1 MSGASIGHVGVQSS
15 LRGSLDGGAGSLP
28 RPLTS
33 FIGRERELAEAR
45 RLLAGSCLLTLTGP
59 GGSGKTRLSIELA
72 AGAAREY
79 PDGVY
84 FIRLAP
90 VRDPGLVPSSIAQG
104 IGLPDSRDRPL
115 VEHLVSYLRDRKLLL
130 VLDNFEH
137 LLPAASVVAELLS
150 GAGHV
155 RIVASS
161 RAPLRVSGE
170 QECPVLPLALP
181 DEQAQG
187 GLASVAASESV
198 RLFAER
204 AAAVA
209 PGFAVNE
216 GNAAAVAQIVRRLD
230 GLPLAIELAAARV
243 KLLPPEAICG
253 RLEHSLGLLTGG
265 SRDLPRRQRTLRA
278 TIEWSYDLLGAEAR
292 GLLAAC
298 SVFRG
303 GVPLDVIESVCAEAH
318 AEIAVL
324 DGLQELV
331 DHSLLRQLPAP
342 GPPRYLMLETIREF
356 AAERLA
362 GTPAAARLR
371 GAHAEAFLVLA
382 ETAGHPLT
390 PGLAG
395 QGEREWL
402 QRLDVEHDNIRA
414 AIDWYREKDP
424 AAALRLA
431 AVMSWFWALHGH
443 YSEGRQRLRQL
454 LGSASGQNAVRVRAL
469 NGAAWLALSQGDYL
483 AADRLL
489 DDSTVLSR
497 RLDDKA
503 GEGTAAVFRC
513 RSMLSSGRYA
523 EAAPYAERGY
533 ALLTEAGDRPGV
545 AVALFFLALNA
556 QFTGELEAACGLHE
570 RCVALC
576 RELGF
581 DSVGARAL
589 QNIGI
594 TRLELGDL
602 TAART
607 ALQEGL
613 SASVAVG
620 DRFIIPIGLSGFAG
634 LAAKTGKYRMALRL
648 AGAAEAYRDAYE
660 SVTPEPLRVYLEG
673 WLTPALTT
681 AGAAAAGL
689 IAAGRQMTLTAALE
703 YALAGEPEEA
713 ARPAR
718 RQALTRRE
726 TEVAM
731 LAARGLTNR
740 EIAARLYLSVRTVE
754 VHIDHILTKLGFR
767 TRTQLAA
774 WAHEEGLLAGQ
785 DDT

>member
-1 MSGASIGHVGVQSS
+1 MSGALIGQAGLESS
-15 LRGSLDGGAGSLP
+15 PRGGLDAGSGSLP

-45 RLLAGSCLLTLTGP
+45 RLLARSCLLTLTGP

-72 AGAAREY
+72 AGAAGDY

-84 FIRLAP
+84 FVRLAP

-104 IGLPDSRDRPL
+104 IGLPDPRDRPL
-115 VEHLVSYLRDRKLLL
+115 VEHLASYLRDRKLLL

-137 LLPAASVVAELLS
+137 LLPAAGVVAELLS
-150 GAGHV
+150 GADGL
-155 RIVASS
+155 RIVVSS

-170 QECPVLPLALP
+170 QECPVPPLALP
-181 DEQAQG
+181 DEQPQVP
-187 GLASVAASESV
+187 LASVAGCESV

-209 PGFAVNE
+209 PGFAVDE
-216 GNAAAVAQIVRRLD
+216 HNATAVAQIVRRLD

-253 RLEHSLGLLTGG
+253 RLEHALGLLTGG
-265 SRDLPRRQRTLRA
+265 GRDLPRRQQTLRA
-278 TIEWSYDLLGAEAR
+278 TIEWSYDLLGEQAR

-303 GVPLDVIESVCAEAH
+303 GVPLDVIESVCAEADTGM
-318 AEIAVL
+318 AVL

-356 AAERLA
+356 AAERL
-362 GTPAAARLR
+362 GTPEAARLR
-371 GAHAEAFLVLA
+371 GAHADAFAALA
-382 ETAGHPLT
+382 GTAGRP
-390 PGLAG
+390 LAG

-402 QRLDVEHDNIRA
+402 ERLDAEHDNIRA
-414 AIDWYREKDP
+414 AIDWYHQEDP

-431 AVMSWFWALHGH
+431 AVMSWFWSLHGH
-443 YSEGRQRLRQL
+443 YTEGRQRLRQL
-454 LGSASGQNAVRVRAL
+454 LALVSAEDTVRVRAL
-469 NGAAWLALSQGDYL
+469 NGAAWLSLSQGDYPD
-483 AADRLL
+483 ADRLL
-489 DDSTVLSR
+489 GESTELSP
-497 RLDDKA
+497 RLSDKV
-503 GEGTAAVFRC
+503 GEGMAAVFGC
-513 RSMLSSGRYA
+513 RSMLSSGRFA
-523 EAAPYAERGY
+523 DAAPYAERGY

-556 QFTGELEAACGLHE
+556 QFTGNLEAACGLHE

-607 ALQEGL
+607 ALQQGL
-613 SASVAVG
+613 PASVAIG

-634 LAAKTGKYRMALRL
+634 LAAKTGKHRRALRL
-648 AGAAEAYRDAYE
+648 SGAAEAYRDTYGSAL
-660 SVTPEPLRVYLEG
+660 PAPLRAYLES
-673 WLTPALTT
+673 WLAPALKT
-681 AGAAAAGL
+681 AGAAAPGL
-689 IAAGRQMTLTAALE
+689 IAEGGQMTVTAALE
-703 YALAGEPEEA
+703 YALADEPGEA
-713 ARPAR
+713 WRPGPGP
-718 RQALTRRE
+718 ALTRRE

-740 EIAARLYLSVRTVE
+740 DIAARLCLSVRTVE
-754 VHIDHILTKLGFR
+754 VHVDHILTKLGFG

-774 WAHEEGLLAGQ
+774 WAHQEGLLAE
-785 DDT
+785 DT

>member
-1 MSGASIGHVGVQSS
+1 MSGASIGQAGLESS
-15 LRGSLDGGAGSLP
+15 ARGGLDAGSGSLP

-45 RLLAGSCLLTLTGP
+45 RLLARSCLLTLTGP

-72 AGAAREY
+72 AGAAGDY

-84 FIRLAP
+84 FVRLAP

-104 IGLPDSRDRPL
+104 IGLPDPRDRPL
-115 VEHLVSYLRDRKLLL
+115 VEHLASYLRDRKLLI

-137 LLPAASVVAELLS
+137 LMPAASVVAELLS
-150 GAGHV
+150 GADGL
-155 RIVASS
+155 RIVVSS

-170 QECPVLPLALP
+170 QECPVPPLALP
-181 DEQAQG
+181 DEQAQVA
-187 GLASVAASESV
+187 LASVAGCESV

-209 PGFAVNE
+209 PGFAVDE
-216 GNAAAVAQIVRRLD
+216 HNAAAVAQIVRRLD

-278 TIEWSYDLLGAEAR
+278 TIEWSYDLLGEQAR
-292 GLLAAC
+292 GVLAAC

-318 AEIAVL
+318 PGMAVL

-356 AAERLA
+356 AAERLD
-362 GTPAAARLR
+362 GTPEAARLR
-371 GAHAEAFLVLA
+371 GAHADAFLAVA
-382 ETAGHPLT
+382 ETAGHL
-390 PGLAG
+390 LAG

-402 QRLDVEHDNIRA
+402 ERLDAEHDNIRA
-414 AIDWYREKDP
+414 AIDWYHQEDP

-443 YSEGRQRLRQL
+443 YTEGRQRLRQL
-454 LGSASGQNAVRVRAL
+454 LGLVSGEDTVRVRAL
-469 NGAAWLALSQGDYL
+469 NGAAWLALSQGDYMD
-483 AADRLL
+483 ADRLL
-489 DDSTVLSR
+489 GESTVLSR
-497 RLDDKA
+497 RLSDKA
-503 GEGTAAVFRC
+503 GEGMAAVFGC
-513 RSMLSSGRYA
+513 RSMLSSGRFA
-523 EAAPYAERGY
+523 EAAPHGERGY

-556 QFTGELEAACGLHE
+556 QFTGKLEAACGLHE

-607 ALQEGL
+607 ALREGL
-613 SASVAVG
+613 QASVAVG
-620 DRFIIPIGLSGFAG
+620 DRFIIPIGLTGFAG
-634 LAAKTGKYRMALRL
+634 LAAKTGKHRTALRL
-648 AGAAEAYRDAYE
+648 AGAADACRGTYE
-660 SVTPEPLRVYLEG
+660 SAMPEPLRAYLES
-673 WLTPALTT
+673 WLAAALKK
-681 AGAAAAGL
+681 AGAAAPRL
-689 IAAGRQMTLTAALE
+689 IAEGRQMTVTAALE
-703 YALAGEPEEA
+703 YALADEPEEA
-713 ARPAR
+713 WRPGPG
-718 RQALTRRE
+718 QALTRRE

-731 LAARGLTNR
+731 LAARGVTNR
-740 EIAARLYLSVRTVE
+740 DIAARLCLSVRTVE
-754 VHIDHILTKLGFR
+754 VHVDHILTKLGFG

-774 WAHEEGLLAGQ
+774 WAHREGLLAE
-785 DDT
+785 DT

>member
-1 MSGASIGHVGVQSS
+1 MSGTSSGHVGRQSS
-15 LRGSLDGGAGSLP
+15 RRGSLDGGSGGLP
-28 RPLTS
+28 RPLSS
-33 FIGRERELAEAR
+33 FIGRERELAQAR
-45 RLLAGSCLLTLTGP
+45 RLLAGNCLLTLTGP
-59 GGSGKTRLSIELA
+59 GGSGKTRLCIELA
-72 AGAAREY
+72 AGAAADY

-90 VRDPGLVPSSIAQG
+90 VTDPGLVPSSIAQG
-104 IGLPDSRDRPL
+104 IGLPDPRDRPL
-115 VEHLVSYLRDRKLLL
+115 VEHLASYLRDRKLLI

-137 LLPAASVVAELLS
+137 LLPAAPVVAELLS
-150 GAGHV
+150 GAGRL
-155 RIVASS
+155 RIVVSS

-170 QECPVLPLALP
+170 QECPVPPLTVP

-187 GLASVAASESV
+187 SLASVAACESV

-209 PGFAVNE
+209 PGFAVDE
-216 GNAAAVAQIVRRLD
+216 QNAAAVARIVRRVD

-265 SRDLPRRQRTLRA
+265 GRDLPRRQRTLRA
-278 TIEWSYDLLGAEAR
+278 TIEWSYDLLGEQAR

-303 GVPLDVIESVCAEAH
+303 GVPLDVLEAVCAETH
-318 AEIAVL
+318 AGMAVL

-331 DHSLLRQLPAP
+331 DHSLLRPLPAL

-362 GTPAAARLR
+362 GTPQAARLR
-371 GAHAEAFLVLA
+371 GAHAESFLALA
-382 ETAGHPLT
+382 ETAGHP
-390 PGLAG
+390 LAG

-414 AIDWYREKDP
+414 AIDWYHQQDPP
-424 AAALRLA
+424 AALSLA
-431 AVMSWFWALHGH
+431 AAMSWFWALHG
-443 YSEGRQRLRQL
+443 YYTEGRQRLRQL
-454 LGSASGQNAVRVRAL
+454 LGLVPAEDTVRVRAL
-469 NGAAWLALSQGDYL
+469 NGAAWLALSQGDYID
-483 AADRLL
+483 ADRLL
-489 DDSTVLSR
+489 DESTVLSR
-497 RLDDKA
+497 KLNDKA
-503 GEGTAAVFRC
+503 GEGIAAVFCC
-513 RSMLSSGRYA
+513 RSMLSSGRFA

-533 ALLTEAGDRPGV
+533 VLLTEAGERPGT
-545 AVALFFLALNA
+545 AVALFFRALNA
-556 QFTGELEAACGLHE
+556 QFTGKLEAACGLHE
-570 RCVALC
+570 RCVDLC

-581 DSVGARAL
+581 DSVGARSL
-589 QNIGI
+589 QNIGVI
-594 TRLELGDL
+594 RLELGDL

-613 SASVAVG
+613 QSSVAVG
-620 DRFIIPIGLSGFAG
+620 DRFFIPIGLSGFAG

-648 AGAAEAYRDAYE
+648 AGAAEAYRDNYE

-673 WLTPALTT
+673 WLAPALAT
-681 AGAAAAGL
+681 AGAAAATGL
-689 IAAGRQMTLTAALE
+689 LAAGRQMTLTAALE
-703 YALAGEPEEA
+703 YALAGDPDE
-713 ARPAR
+713 AR
-718 RQALTRRE
+718 RPGPRPTLTRRE

-731 LAARGLTNR
+731 LAAQGRTNR
-740 EIAARLYLSVRTVE
+740 DIATRLYLSVRTVE

-774 WAHEEGLLAGQ
+774 WAHEEGPLAGQ
-785 DDT
+785 QDT

>member
-1 MSGASIGHVGVQSS
+1 MSGASIGHAGLEPSP
-15 LRGSLDGGAGSLP
+15 RGSLGTGSGRLP

-33 FIGRERELAEAR
+33 FIGRERQLAEAR

-72 AGAAREY
+72 AGAAGDY

-84 FIRLAP
+84 FVRLAP

-104 IGLPDSRDRPL
+104 IGLPDPRDRPL
-115 VEHLVSYLRDRKLLL
+115 VEHLVSYPRDRKLLI

-137 LLPAASVVAELLS
+137 LLPAASVVTELLS
-150 GAGHV
+150 GAGRL
-155 RIVASS
+155 RIVVSS

-170 QECPVLPLALP
+170 QECPVPPLALP

-187 GLASVAASESV
+187 RPASVAACESV

-209 PGFAVNE
+209 PGFAVDE
-216 GNAAAVAQIVRRLD
+216 RNAAAVARIVRRLD

-303 GVPLDVIESVCAEAH
+303 GVPLDVIESICAEPRADMT
-318 AEIAVL
+318 VL

-331 DHSLLRQLPAP
+331 DQSLLRQLPAP

-362 GTPAAARLR
+362 GTPEAGRLR
-371 GAHAEAFLVLA
+371 GAHAEAFLALA
-382 ETAGHPLT
+382 ETAGHP
-390 PGLAG
+390 LAG

-402 QRLDVEHDNIRA
+402 ERLDVEHDNIRA
-414 AIDWYREKDP
+414 AIDWYHQEDP

-443 YSEGRQRLRQL
+443 YTEGRQRLRQL
-454 LGSASGQNAVRVRAL
+454 LGSVSAENAVRVRAM
-469 NGAAWLALSQGDYL
+469 NGAAWLALSQGDYPD
-483 AADRLL
+483 ADGLL
-489 DDSTVLSR
+489 GESTVLSR
-497 RLDDKA
+497 GLNDKV
-503 GEGTAAVFRC
+503 GEGMAAVFRC
-513 RSMLSSGRYA
+513 RSMLSSGRSA
-523 EAAPYAERGY
+523 EAAPHAEQGF
-533 ALLTEAGDRPGV
+533 ALLTEADDRPGI
-545 AVALFFLALNA
+545 AFALFFLALDA
-556 QFTGELEAACGLHE
+556 QFTGKLEAACGLHE

-576 RELGF
+576 RELSF
-581 DSVGARAL
+581 DSLGARAL

-594 TRLELGDL
+594 TRLERGDL

-607 ALQEGL
+607 ALREGL

-620 DRFIIPIGLSGFAG
+620 DRFIIPIGLTGFAG
-634 LAAKTGKYRMALRL
+634 LAAKTGKHRMALRL
-648 AGAAEAYRDAYE
+648 AGAAEACRGTYE
-660 SVTPEPLRVYLEG
+660 SAMPEALRAFLEN
-673 WLTPALTT
+673 WLAPALKTT
-681 AGAAAAGL
+681 GPAAPRL
-689 IAAGRQMTLTAALE
+689 IAEGRQMTVTAALD
-703 YALAGEPEEA
+703 YALADDPGEA
-713 ARPAR
+713 WRAGT

-740 EIAARLYLSVRTVE
+740 DIAARLCLSVRTVE
-754 VHIDHILTKLGFR
+754 VHVDHILTKLGFR

-774 WAHEEGLLAGQ
+774 WAHEEGLLAE
-785 DDT
+785 DT